1 MGSWFRV
8 NGAKFYKG
16 IKTRILLQWCR
27 WGIMIKIRDG
37 EVKNGTTF
45 GPGGRRKNYKV
56 CAKIYPLVVL
66 LWWGGPNTSE
76 YI

>member
-1 MGSWFRV
+1 
-8 NGAKFYKG
+8 
-16 IKTRILLQWCR
+16 
-27 WGIMIKIRDG
+27 MIRIRDG

-66 LWWGGPNTSE
+66 LWGGGPNTSE